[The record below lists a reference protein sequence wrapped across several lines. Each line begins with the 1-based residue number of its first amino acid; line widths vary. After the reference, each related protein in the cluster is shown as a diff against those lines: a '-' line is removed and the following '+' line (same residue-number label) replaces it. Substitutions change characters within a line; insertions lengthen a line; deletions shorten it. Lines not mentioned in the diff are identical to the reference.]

1 MRNPEAILYTLS
13 SKEESYVHNDLY
25 RILYNKE
32 FYFRAYGKIYA
43 KEGNMTPGADGK
55 TIDGFK
61 VEKIDELIVKLK
73 NQTFS
78 PNPSR
83 RTYIAKKNST
93 KKRPLGI
100 PSFEDKLLQT
110 VVEEIL
116 SAIFERHFKNSSHG
130 FRPKRSCHTALQQI
144 KVSNNGTRWWVE
156 GDIEGFFDNID
167 HHVLMGIV
175 SKRIN
180 DHRFISL
187 LWKFL
192 KAGYLENWTFHNTY
206 SGTPQGGIISP
217 ILANIYL
224 NELDK
229 YMEEVIKKFNKG
241 KERQRSK
248 QYKAIDNKIYKMR
261 NIAKLSWESQT
272 DEEKKAFLKKLKEVR
287 LQQYKGPTLDP
298 MDESFRRMTYTRYAD
313 DFLIGISGSKE
324 DAEQVKVELTKFLKE
339 SLKLNLSQE
348 KTLVTHGADKVL
360 FLGYHIYMCKKD
372 EGEKVLQ
379 NGKHQRMRSKLN
391 KPFLSIPH
399 EKMRDFLLKKQALVI
414 EQEGTWK
421 STHRKPLLPIGD
433 YEILCVYNSEIRGLY
448 NYYKLAVDV
457 KKLNGLYHIMRYS
470 FLKTLANK
478 HKTKVAKIMKNKKD
492 YVHDGQLGVVYK
504 TAKGEKFGLFYN
516 EGFQYRS
523 LNFSYGKN
531 ETDADVDNKPAIE
544 SFYRSRTS
552 IVQRLLANT
561 CEWCGETM
569 GKMEV
574 HHVRK
579 LKDLKGKKKWE
590 QVMISRQRKT
600 LVLCSK
606 PGSAGCHEKLHLGLL
621 S

>member
-1 MRNPEAILYTLS
+1 
-13 SKEESYVHNDLY
+13 
-25 RILYNKE
+25 
-32 FYFRAYGKIYA
+32 
-43 KEGNMTPGADGK
+43 
-55 TIDGFK
+55 
-61 VEKIDELIVKLK
+61 
-73 NQTFS
+73 
-78 PNPSR
+78 
-83 RTYIAKKNST
+83 
-93 KKRPLGI
+93 
-100 PSFEDKLLQT
+100 
-110 VVEEIL
+110 
-116 SAIFERHFKNSSHG
+116 
-130 FRPKRSCHTALQQI
+130 
-144 KVSNNGTRWWVE
+144 
-156 GDIEGFFDNID
+156 
-167 HHVLMGIV
+167 
-175 SKRIN
+175 
-180 DHRFISL
+180 
-187 LWKFL
+187 
-192 KAGYLENWTFHNTY
+192 
-206 SGTPQGGIISP
+206 
-217 ILANIYL
+217 
-224 NELDK
+224 
-229 YMEEVIKKFNKG
+229 
-241 KERQRSK
+241 
-248 QYKAIDNKIYKMR
+248 
-261 NIAKLSWESQT
+261 
-272 DEEKKAFLKKLKEVR
+272 
-287 LQQYKGPTLDP
+287 
-298 MDESFRRMTYTRYAD
+298 
-313 DFLIGISGSKE
+313 
-324 DAEQVKVELTKFLKE
+324 
-339 SLKLNLSQE
+339 
-348 KTLVTHGADKVL
+348 
-360 FLGYHIYMCKKD
+360 
-372 EGEKVLQ
+372 
-379 NGKHQRMRSKLN
+379 
-391 KPFLSIPH
+391 
-399 EKMRDFLLKKQALVI
+399 MRDFLLKKQALVI